1 MRLNAF
7 RARAAILVG
16 IAAVYLA
23 TFLIMDG
30 LRFEP
35 RLDEE
40 HFWKTTE
47 EHFVVSF
54 PPSVDSLRS
63 YPEII
68 TPVSYIIWG
77 QLHRLTSDG
86 IFAGRILNFL
96 LSVAMISLLAFS
108 RRPTS
113 LAGPLAAVGLL
124 LYPYFIALS
133 THLYTDTIAAFFA
146 VFALHAHAR
155 GWRFS
160 SIVLFALAISTR
172 QYLVQIPA
180 ALVLWEAWRMLKG
193 EPRWRELVSA
203 IASGAT
209 LLGWILFWGG
219 LAPETGKAVWIAQ
232 YPSPMFHAF
241 DFIVEYG
248 CYFLVCLGIY
258 FVVPETLLYRRWPSQ
273 KLFRSRSFWMC
284 ALGVACFFI
293 LAPPFLSADHPG
305 GPFGRLTRMVLPGS
319 AGDFARIALYYVLAV
334 LAAIRFFRKIDLG
347 FWIVSI
353 ACVVAMKSQIPW
365 EKYVFPTLTALW
377 YLRSR
382 PGLLLSDGA
391 FSQDEEDQ
399 NPAQ

>member
-113 LAGPLAAVGLL
+113 LAGPHRNQNRV
-124 LYPYFIALS
+124 
-133 THLYTDTIAAFFA
+133 
-146 VFALHAHAR
+146 
-155 GWRFS
+155 
-160 SIVLFALAISTR
+160 
-172 QYLVQIPA
+172 
-180 ALVLWEAWRMLKG
+180 
-193 EPRWRELVSA
+193 PRRSLP
-203 IASGAT
+203 
-209 LLGWILFWGG
+209 LGGND
-219 LAPETGKAVWIAQ
+219 ETG
-232 YPSPMFHAF
+232 
-241 DFIVEYG
+241 
-248 CYFLVCLGIY
+248 
-258 FVVPETLLYRRWPSQ
+258 YRR
-273 KLFRSRSFWMC
+273 KFW
-284 ALGVACFFI
+284 A
-293 LAPPFLSADHPG
+293 SAESPR
-305 GPFGRLTRMVLPGS
+305 RL
-319 AGDFARIALYYVLAV
+319 
-334 LAAIRFFRKIDLG
+334 
-347 FWIVSI
+347 
-353 ACVVAMKSQIPW
+353 
-365 EKYVFPTLTALW
+365 
-377 YLRSR
+377 
-382 PGLLLSDGA
+382 
-391 FSQDEEDQ
+391 
-399 NPAQ
+399 